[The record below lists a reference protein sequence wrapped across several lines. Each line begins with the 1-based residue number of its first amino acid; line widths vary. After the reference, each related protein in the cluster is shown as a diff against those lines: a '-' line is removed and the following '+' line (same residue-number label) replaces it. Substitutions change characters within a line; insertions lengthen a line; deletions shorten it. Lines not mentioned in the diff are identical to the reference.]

1 MSKNGNNDVSK
12 IGLYHWIIS
21 FFYSFYGKA
30 TKIPNK
36 QVVTCGDSG
45 MLKSLSTQ
53 SNERKEKCVCRW
65 LSTTITC
72 FNVFKINSSAPY
84 PVTTTI
90 LWPTS
95 DRIPHSLIFK
105 RMQFKRIA
113 DNIRALFFLIDKLQQ
128 RTWRKEKLLL
138 NQVFSQVR
146 Q

>member
-36 QVVTCGDSG
+36 QVVTWGDSG

-72 FNVFKINSSAPY
+72 FNVFKINSSVGQNLPKTDHGLFLLRELFY
-84 PVTTTI
+84 
-90 LWPTS
+90 
-95 DRIPHSLIFK
+95 IFLK
-105 RMQFKRIA
+105 VPGIN
-113 DNIRALFFLIDKLQQ
+113 NIHI
-128 RTWRKEKLLL
+128 
-138 NQVFSQVR
+138 
-146 Q
+146 